1 MHRRLREFGQRY
13 SLTEEKATL
22 YGVFNDYQVSFQYDA
37 FTNPQQT
44 AYVAADTR
52 AAYQQINA
60 FLSTNQKRLHIV
72 RFLCYAEGIAFSV
85 LGMTGKKEVE
95 YLESATRELTDFLKT
110 QGVPTAEYCVYCGQ
124 RMEEKVLVN
133 QDGSKFYAHEACF
146 VQAHGSIVQAEQAY
160 DAQPNHYGRGILGA
174 FIGALIGCVV
184 WAIVYL
190 IGFVASIVA
199 FLTAF
204 LAGKF
209 YDLLGGKANKV
220 KIVVVSLVSLGG
232 IALTMFGIYLAVAAG
247 LAVMD
252 GLSLSAFEAFSK
264 YMAEFPDFKSEFL
277 TNLLMSLLF
286 GVLGVAST
294 VWDMAR
300 AQRKVSKSMK
310 IEK

>member
-22 YGVFNDYQVSFQYDA
+22 YGVFNDYRVSFQYNA

-124 RMEEKVLVN
+124 KMEEKVLVN

-190 IGFVASIVA
+190 IGFVASIGLPDGVSCRQVLRPAGRQGKQGQDRRSFPGVA
-199 FLTAF
+199 GRHCPDHVRNLSGSCRR
-204 LAGKF
+204 AGS
-209 YDLLGGKANKV
+209 YRW
-220 KIVVVSLVSLGG
+220 VVSL
-232 IALTMFGIYLAVAAG
+232 G
-247 LAVMD
+247 L
-252 GLSLSAFEAFSK
+252 
-264 YMAEFPDFKSEFL
+264 
-277 TNLLMSLLF
+277 
-286 GVLGVAST
+286 
-294 VWDMAR
+294 
-300 AQRKVSKSMK
+300 
-310 IEK
+310 